1 MDMPELESDTTA
13 SLRSITL
20 GAKAASK
27 SSKSGSHKSG
37 SRIDDGRPDAGKVS
51 YNQRRKQPIKATIQH
66 THTHTSCF
74 PPFSLRAAN
83 HKCRI
88 HRRFRP

>member
-1 MDMPELESDTTA
+1 MDVPELESDTTA

-37 SRIDDGRPDAGKVS
+37 SRIDDGRSDAGKVS
-51 YNQRRKQPIKATIQH
+51 YNQR
-66 THTHTSCF
+66 THTHTSCS
-74 PPFSLRAAN
+74 PPLSLRAAN